1 MPLEVD
7 IIPVDI
13 LDARLTELLTTTSLD
28 ITSTSVNVLNTL
40 SSRAQAP
47 D

>member
-13 LDARLTELLTTTSLD
+13 FDARLTELLATTSLD
-28 ITSTSVNVLNTL
+28 IISTSANVLNTL
-40 SSRAQAP
+40 SSRPQAP